1 LDELRASL
9 LAAGDN
15 PRILLNLRRRLSR
28 IRVFDPACGSGNFL
42 VIAYKEI
49 RKIEAEI
56 NARRFEHLRPT
67 EISKK
72 NFRGIEI
79 RDFAAEI
86 ARLALVIAEYQCDVL
101 HRGPL
106 AAKAEFLPLD
116 EMNWITSGNALR
128 LDWLQVCPPE
138 GTGVKLVEND
148 LFQTPLDQAEIAF
161 ENEGGETYIC
171 GNPPYVGKRNRSDDQ
186 KEDVQAVLAGPIK
199 GGGCSRL
206 CFLLDL

>member
-1 LDELRASL
+1 MLPS
-9 LAAGDN
+9 
-15 PRILLNLRRRLSR
+15 
-28 IRVFDPACGSGNFL
+28 
-42 VIAYKEI
+42 
-49 RKIEAEI
+49 
-56 NARRFEHLRPT
+56 

-116 EMNWITSGNALR
+116 EMNWITCGNALK

-138 GTGVKLVEND
+138 GTSVKLHSDD
-148 LFQTPLDQAEIAF
+148 LFQTPLDQPEIDF
-161 ENEGGETYIC
+161 ENEGGETFIC
-171 GNPPYVGKRNRSDDQ
+171 GNPPYKGSRFQDDRA
-186 KEDVQAVLAGPIK
+186 EV
-199 GGGCSRL
+199 
-206 CFLLDL
+206 